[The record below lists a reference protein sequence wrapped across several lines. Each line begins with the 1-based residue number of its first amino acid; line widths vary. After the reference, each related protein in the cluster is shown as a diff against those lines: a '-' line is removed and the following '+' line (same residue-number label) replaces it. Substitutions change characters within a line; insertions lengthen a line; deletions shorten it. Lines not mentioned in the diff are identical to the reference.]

1 MTRTA
6 SLLLLTFVLSL
17 MTGCSS
23 DTPKP
28 AQAPAAAAP
37 AASQP
42 AAPVEKAVPVFDGG
56 RAFGYLTSQCEFGP
70 RVPGSDAHAK
80 CLRYLEAELSKYADA
95 VNLQSFTVDGFE
107 GKPVMMTNII
117 ASFRSQAPT
126 RILLVAHWD
135 CRPWADQETDP
146 VKAKKP
152 VLGANDAA
160 SGVAVLLE
168 IARHLKETP
177 PEIGVDILLTDGEDY
192 GHEGKGSEYL
202 RGAKYFAANLP
213 PGFRPQFG
221 ILLDMVGDTQL
232 ELQKERYSLTYAPD
246 VVEQVWSAARILNIP
261 QFTESVQGYVTD
273 DHLPL
278 NKAGIKTIDLID
290 FDYPDES
297 NRYWHTLE
305 DTPDK
310 CSPESLEAVGRV
322 LLYVLYHQAV

>member
-1 MTRTA
+1 
-6 SLLLLTFVLSL
+6 

-28 AQAPAAAAP
+28 AQTPAAETPAAAP
-37 AASQP
+37 AAVQTEQP
-42 AAPVEKAVPVFDGG
+42 VPVFDGA
-56 RAFGYLTSQCEFGP
+56 RAFGYLTRQCEFGP

-80 CLRYLEAELSKYADA
+80 CLRYLEAELAKYADA
-95 VNLQSFTVDGFE
+95 VNLQSFTVMGFE
-107 GKPVMMTNII
+107 GSPVVMTNVI
-117 ASFRSQAPT
+117 ASFRSQAPR
-126 RILLVAHWD
+126 RILLLAHWD
-135 CRPWADQETDP
+135 CRPWADQEKDP
-146 VKAKKP
+146 VKAKRP

-192 GHEGKGSEYL
+192 AHEGKESEYL
-202 RGAKYFAANLP
+202 RGAKYFAENLP
-213 PGFRPQFG
+213 PGFQPMFG
-221 ILLDMVGDTQL
+221 ILLDMVGDAQL
-232 ELQKERYSLTYAPD
+232 ELQKERFSLKYAPD
-246 VVEQVWSAARILNIP
+246 IVEQVWSVARMLNVP
-261 QFTESVQGYVTD
+261 QFTESVQNYVTD

-290 FDYPDES
+290 FSYPDES
-297 NRYWHTLE
+297 NKYWHTLQ

-322 LLYVLYHQAV
+322 LLYVLYHQAA